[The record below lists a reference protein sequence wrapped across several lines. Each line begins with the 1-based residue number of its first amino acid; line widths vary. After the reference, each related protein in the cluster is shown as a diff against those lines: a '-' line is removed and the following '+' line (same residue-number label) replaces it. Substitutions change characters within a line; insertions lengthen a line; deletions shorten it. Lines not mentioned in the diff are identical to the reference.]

1 VREVFDL
8 LCDGRA
14 EWAFFLQ
21 DSELELAPLS
31 VSFPTQSLHRGGK
44 HGIYIYE
51 RTLWSLFRVVP
62 ELVDPYCERHPPSAL
77 LTTVERIL
85 TVKAFATHSIPLIKY
100 LKIVD
105 GMPSED

>member
-1 VREVFDL
+1 MAGQGGLSSCRSRNWNWL
-8 LCDGRA
+8 LC
-14 EWAFFLQ
+14 
-21 DSELELAPLS
+21 S

-51 RTLWSLFRVVP
+51 RVVP
-62 ELVDPYCERHPPSAL
+62 ELVDPYCERHLPFAP

-85 TVKAFATHSIPLIKY
+85 TVKAFATHSITPIKY
-100 LKIVD
+100 LKIPD

>member
-14 EWAFFLQ
+14 GWAFFLQ
-21 DSELELAPLS
+21 DLELELAPLS

-44 HGIYIYE
+44 HGIYIYG
-51 RTLWSLFRVVP
+51 RVVP
-62 ELVDPYCERHPPSAL
+62 ELVDPYCERHLPFAP
-77 LTTVERIL
+77 LTTFEWIL

-100 LKIVD
+100 LKILD